1 MNPYYPAPMS
11 DSTIPHIIEPG
22 KWADRAAVLD
32 VTLPLARFTRLLD
45 GALSTDGEVTV
56 HVAFARDARHFPVL
70 AGRLET
76 TLSLE
81 CQRCLQAV
89 NVPLSA
95 QVNVFMLNDD
105 EEVER
110 LSEAEDFVLADDGEL
125 DFPELLEDELILA
138 LPLVANHEDCE
149 PAVPLVDDTVAEP
162 ETLRENPFHVL
173 ASLKKH

>member
-1 MNPYYPAPMS
+1 MSPYYPAPMS
-11 DSTIPHIIEPG
+11 DTTLPHLIEPG
-22 KWADRAAVLD
+22 KWADRTAVLD
-32 VTLPLARFTRLLD
+32 LAVPLARFTRLLD
-45 GALSTDGEVTV
+45 GALSNEGEVSV
-56 HVAFARDARHFPVL
+56 HLAFARDARHLPVL

-95 QVNVFMLNDD
+95 QVNVFMLHDD
-105 EEVER
+105 ADVER

-125 DFPELLEDELILA
+125 DFPALLEDELILA
-138 LPLVANHEDCE
+138 LPLVASHEDCE
-149 PAVPLVDDTVAEP
+149 AAVPLTDDTLAEP
-162 ETLRENPFHVL
+162 EVLKENPFHVL